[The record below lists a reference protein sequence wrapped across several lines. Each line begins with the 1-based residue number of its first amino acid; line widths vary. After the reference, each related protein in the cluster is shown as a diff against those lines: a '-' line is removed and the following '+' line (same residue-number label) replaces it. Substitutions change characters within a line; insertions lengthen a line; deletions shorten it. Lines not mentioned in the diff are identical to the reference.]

1 MEFKTPIMR
10 RAMKSTVWIF
20 VFMLIAS
27 CNYKTY
33 KNGYG
38 PDDENPPA
46 AKPPVQQPT
55 PEPNPNP
62 VPSQDG
68 KTLFAK
74 KCASCHSEASLSGI
88 TVQDVKT
95 ALLRISAMRSVVVN
109 DTQIASIVSSLGSNQ
124 NPNPGNPNPG
134 NPGTGNPGG
143 GDDEGGD
150 D

>member
-1 MEFKTPIMR
+1 
-10 RAMKSTVWIF
+10 MKNTVWLL
-20 VFMLIAS
+20 VFILTAS

-46 AKPPVQQPT
+46 VKQPAPV
-55 PEPNPNP
+55 PNPNP

-68 KTLFAK
+68 KTLFAS
-74 KCASCHSEASLSGI
+74 KCASCHNEASLAGI

-124 NPNPGNPNPG
+124 NPTPSPGN
-134 NPGTGNPGG
+134 GNPGG
-143 GDDEGGD
+143 GDDDDEGGD